1 MHRTLE
7 TSAGRVRVPRLPDP
21 ELTEGQMTRLKLAEN
36 FRAVFYAPFYAAVT
50 LGHTKRQGLDVE
62 IVASDGPGGGP
73 AAVVDGT
80 VDVTWGGPMRIMKVR
95 NDPNGPPLVLF
106 CEVVRRDPFYL
117 LARNGLDR
125 FALPDLMTLKMAS
138 VSEVPT
144 PWLCLQHDLRDLGL
158 DPARVD
164 RIPDRTMGD
173 NLAALATGEIDIVQV
188 FEPFAA
194 MAERQGIGRI
204 VHAQA
209 ARGDTSYTTLT
220 ATRAGVTRNASA
232 FAALTRAY
240 AETLQWVVAHPADEL
255 AAAVAPYF
263 GHVERADLVT
273 ALARYKA
280 AGLWATEPAISRK
293 GFDRLAVS
301 LQSGGFIAMIPPYE
315 DCVVEFPA

>member
-1 MHRTLE
+1 
-7 TSAGRVRVPRLPDP
+7 
-21 ELTEGQMTRLKLAEN
+21 
-36 FRAVFYAPFYAAVT
+36 
-50 LGHTKRQGLDVE
+50 
-62 IVASDGPGGGP
+62 
-73 AAVVDGT
+73 
-80 VDVTWGGPMRIMKVR
+80 
-95 NDPNGPPLVLF
+95 VLF

-117 LARNGLDR
+117 VARNGLDG
-125 FALPDLMTLKMAS
+125 FSLPDLMKLRMAS

-158 DPARVD
+158 DPARVS

-173 NLAALATGEIDIVQV
+173 NIAALSRGEIDIAQV

-209 ARGDTSYTTLT
+209 SRGDTSYTTLT
-220 ATRAGVTRNASA
+220 ATREGVKKNAVA

-240 AETLQWVVAHPADEL
+240 AETLRWVAAHPPAAL
-255 AAAVAPYF
+255 AATVAPYF
-263 GHVERADLVT
+263 AHIEGADMVT
-273 ALARYKA
+273 ALTRYKA

-301 LQSGGFIAMIPPYE
+301 LQSGGFIETIPPFE
-315 DCVVEFPA
+315 DCVVDFPTA

>member
-1 MHRTLE
+1 
-7 TSAGRVRVPRLPDP
+7 
-21 ELTEGQMTRLKLAEN
+21 MTRLRLAEN

-50 LGHTKRQGLDVE
+50 LGHAKRQGLDVE
-62 IVASDGPGGGP
+62 FVASDGPGGGV
-73 AAVVDGT
+73 AAMLDGAA
-80 VDVTWGGPMRIMKVR
+80 DITWGGPMRIMKVR

-117 LARNGLDR
+117 VARNGIDR
-125 FALPDLMTLKMAS
+125 FALGDLMRQRFAS

-158 DPARVD
+158 DPAGVA
-164 RIPDRTMGD
+164 RIPDRTMAD
-173 NLAALATGEIDIVQV
+173 NIAALARGEIDVAQV
-188 FEPFAA
+188 FEPYAA
-194 MAERQGIGRI
+194 MAERQGLGRI

-209 ARGDTSYTTLT
+209 SRGDTSYTTLT
-220 ATRAGVTRNASA
+220 ATGDGVKRHAPE

-240 AETLQWVVAHPADEL
+240 AETLQWVVSHSGEDL
-255 AAAVAPYF
+255 AATVAPYF
-263 GHVERADLVT
+263 THVDKADLVT

-301 LQSGGFIAMIPPYE
+301 LLSGGFIAKIPPFD
-315 DCVVEFPA
+315 DCVVDFPA